1 MLDGSIFEAK
11 KAMNKSLKIRN
22 PKSPKNPIRQVRLI
36 KPRNVGKLEKK
47 AFVPR
52 FIPFRFPAA
61 CIEKDID
68 IRKGRTNSKRITKD
82 GIKLYRKKNNPSMVN
97 KEAKLSM
104 PAFVLFFIVN
114 TPGILLGACSSSLII
129 FMKTYQRQIIIER
142 INKTGPSDS

>member
-1 MLDGSIFEAK
+1 MI
-11 KAMNKSLKIRN
+11 NKSLKIRN
-22 PKSPKNPIRQVRLI
+22 PISPKEPIIQIRLI

-61 CIEKDID
+61 CIAKDMH
-68 IRKGRTNSKRITKD
+68 IRKGRTNRKRSIKE
-82 GIKLYRKKNNPSMVN
+82 GIKLYRKKNSPSMVN
-97 KEAKLSM
+97 KEAKLSI

-114 TPGILLGACSSSLII
+114 TPGIRLGACSSSLISLK
-129 FMKTYQRQIIIER
+129 KTYQRQIIIER